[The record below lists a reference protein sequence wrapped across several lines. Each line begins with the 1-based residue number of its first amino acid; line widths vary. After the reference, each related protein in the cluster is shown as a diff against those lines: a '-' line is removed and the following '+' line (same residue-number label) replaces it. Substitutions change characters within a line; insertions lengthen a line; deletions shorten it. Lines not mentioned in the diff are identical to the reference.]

1 MKWNLTHL
9 KFLYPPEDFPGSFSN
24 KLMQKRHEIMRKEKV
39 MEIRRNLDRAEST
52 PQALKSLHPL
62 DHLQF
67 LRNNL
72 DAFRADNALEK
83 TVLNLYYR
91 ENGSFLADGHFTLWY
106 DLFSECNREL
116 FYSLGQP
123 LPGDGAIAYRGSI
136 TDSPRGFCWTI
147 SNRKVNWFRKRW
159 QDKDLGGGTIY
170 STSVRPEDILIYQE
184 KDGERE
190 LIVTPD
196 FLDRATINTI

>member
-1 MKWNLTHL
+1 MKWNLTGL

-24 KLMQKRHEIMRKEKV
+24 KLMQERHEIMRKQKI
-39 MEIRRNLDRAEST
+39 MEIRMNLERAESISA
-52 PQALKSLHPL
+52 ALKSLHPL

-67 LRNNL
+67 LQNNL
-72 DAFRADNALEK
+72 DIFRAENALEE
-83 TVLNLYYR
+83 TVLNLFYR
-91 ENGSFLADGHFTLWY
+91 ENGSFLADGHFTLWH
-106 DLFSECNREL
+106 DLFSECNRER

-136 TDSPRGFCWTI
+136 TDSPSGFCWTI

-170 STSVRPEDILIYQE
+170 STSVRPEDILIYLE
-184 KDGERE
+184 KDGEKE
-190 LIVTPD
+190 LIVTPE